1 MRTFWRR
8 RTLGIQARL
17 TMLALV
23 TAVPLVALAGFAIL
37 RTVDD
42 QRAQIQSDVR
52 QMVESFL
59 ADVDRQIVAIWAEL
73 QVLATSPSLQT
84 GDFRTFDQEMRAALK
99 IRGTSIVLHDTHAQ
113 QLLSTNLPFGAP
125 LPHATN
131 SEMHD
136 RVVATGE
143 PQISDLVMG
152 AVLKRPI
159 LTLGVPVFRDGE
171 VVYVLAM
178 GLGPEILSALM
189 QEQKLSPDW
198 TAAILDRKGIIV
210 ARNRDLDRFLGQP
223 VAPMLRQKL
232 AQAIES
238 WIPNVTSDGV
248 PVYST
253 FRRSPMTGWT
263 VAIGLP
269 REFVDAPLRRAQW
282 IAFGGGAAVLALS
295 LTLAWWVGRGIRRPV
310 GALTTAASALG
321 SGRPLDPLIGGVR
334 ELDQVGEALCE
345 ASAALARNREQLE
358 SMVAERTQEL
368 AAANERLRAEIG
380 AREAV
385 QAALLQVQKMEAMG
399 QLTGGVAHDF
409 NNVLTAISGSL
420 ALLERR
426 ISDDR
431 SLRLLRT
438 AQRGASRGAKLT
450 EALLAFA
457 RKQRLDPV
465 PADLNSVVV
474 DMTEMLHASIGASV
488 EIRHALANELWP
500 VLIDVSQIET
510 ALLNIAINARDA
522 MPAGGTLLIETANI
536 RAGDGL
542 PEEVAGQDC
551 VGVSLR
557 DTGTGM
563 SPEVIEH
570 AFEPF
575 FTTKEIGKGTGLGL
589 SMVFGVV
596 RQSGGTVRIRSR
608 LREGTT
614 VQVYLPRAAESA
626 TPGAGRTIRTMQPRA
641 ASEAHILV
649 VDDDPD
655 VRWIT
660 AEDLREIGYLAAE
673 ADSGRAA
680 LAMLERD
687 EPCDLMI
694 VDLVMTGLSGVDTV
708 RLARR
713 TRPDLKV
720 LFCSG
725 FADMSRFEGE
735 IGDETL
741 LKKTVQAGCS
751 GRSGSNRLA
760 AGRSER
766 DQQRRS
772 AAAGRAGLTG
782 VSRAPGHRGGLRS
795 G

>member
-1 MRTFWRR
+1 MRISLRR
-8 RTLGIQARL
+8 NTLSIQARL

-23 TAVPLVALAGFAIL
+23 TALPLVALGSFAIL

-42 QRAQIQSDVR
+42 QRAQIESDVR

-59 ADVDRQIVAIWAEL
+59 ADLDRQITAIWAEL

-84 GDFRTFDQEMRAALK
+84 GDFGAFDQQMRAALK

-113 QLLSTNLPFGAP
+113 QLLSTNLPFGEP
-125 LPHATN
+125 LPRATN

-178 GLGPEILSALM
+178 GLGPEVLSALM
-189 QEQKLSPDW
+189 QDQRLSPDW

-210 ARNRDLDRFLGQP
+210 ARNRDLDRFLGKP

-232 AQAIES
+232 AEAIES
-238 WIPNVTSDGV
+238 WIPNVTSDGI

-295 LTLAWWVGRGIRRPV
+295 LTLAWWVARGIRRPV
-310 GALTTAASALG
+310 EALTTAASILG
-321 SGRPLDPLIGGVR
+321 SGQSLGPFIGGVR
-334 ELDQVGEALCE
+334 ELEQVGEALRK
-345 ASAALARNREQLE
+345 AAAALARNREQLE
-358 SMVAERTQEL
+358 TRVAERTQEL
-368 AAANERLRAEIG
+368 AAANERLRAEII
-380 AREAV
+380 AREQA
-385 QAALLQVQKMEAMG
+385 QAALLQAQKMEAMG

-409 NNVLTAISGSL
+409 NNLLTAVSGSL
-420 ALLERR
+420 ALLEPRV
-426 ISDDR
+426 SDER

-450 EALLAFA
+450 ESLLAFA

-465 PADLNSVVV
+465 SADLNSIVV
-474 DMTEMLHASIGASV
+474 EMSEILRRSIGASV
-488 EIRHALANELWP
+488 EVRHGLEKELWP

-522 MPAGGTLLIETANI
+522 MPGGGTLLIETANI
-536 RAGDGL
+536 RAGSEEL
-542 PEEVAGQDC
+542 PAEVAGQDC
-551 VGVSLR
+551 VLLALR

-563 SPEVIEH
+563 SPEVIER

-614 VQVYLPRAAESA
+614 VQIYLPRTLEA
-626 TPGAGRTIRTMQPRA
+626 A
-641 ASEAHILV
+641 ASGPRGAAQPQAAATAHLLV

-660 AEDLREIGYLAAE
+660 AEDLRELGYVVTE

-680 LAMLERD
+680 LAILERD
-687 EPCDLMI
+687 DPCDLMI
-694 VDLVMTGLSGVDTV
+694 VDVVMTGLSGTDTV

-720 LFCSG
+720 LFSSG
-725 FADMSRFEGE
+725 YADMSRFEAD
-735 IGDETL
+735 IGNDML
-741 LKKTVQAGCS
+741 LKKPFKQEILAEAVRTALCRVPQGGTDNVVRLRRGEQA
-751 GRSGSNRLA
+751 
-760 AGRSER
+760 
-766 DQQRRS
+766 
-772 AAAGRAGLTG
+772 
-782 VSRAPGHRGGLRS
+782 
-795 G
+795 